1 MFCKESLRK
10 IKFRDFPECVG
21 PQILPIER
29 VDYLERRE
37 HNSVVGKKK
46 ESLLAKLQWSGVV
59 NFFCMQMGFV
69 MSMRVIFGDD

>member
-1 MFCKESLRK
+1 MFCKESIRK

-21 PQILPIER
+21 PQILPLER
-29 VDYLERRE
+29 VHYFGRSE
-37 HNSVVGKKK
+37 HNSGVEKNKNHNWQ
-46 ESLLAKLQWSGVV
+46 KLQWSGVV

>member
-1 MFCKESLRK
+1 MSVHRFYRLKELITLKEVNTTQWS
-10 IKFRDFPECVG
+10 E
-21 PQILPIER
+21 
-29 VDYLERRE
+29 
-37 HNSVVGKKK
+37 KKK